1 MPAESP
7 ATSTD
12 LVFLGFLG
20 GFALATLI
28 FWPLLHRART
38 RLGRAAAAPT
48 GKHAKRSDRKPAL
61 PAAPRP
67 TASTDQQASTP
78 AKAGPGK
85 AAATAVIVPAAAG
98 TTAVTTGPAES
109 GDSGDGAAASSSTSA
124 EGAADGADTPAIKDV
139 FEEHYG
145 PKFDLVRDRLA
156 NLREQIN
163 GEC

>member
-1 MPAESP
+1 MSAESP

-12 LVFLGFLG
+12 LIFLGFLG

-38 RLGRAAAAPT
+38 RLEHPGTAPT
-48 GKHAKRSDRKPAL
+48 GKHAKRSDQKPAL
-61 PAAPRP
+61 PQPAPRK
-67 TASTDQQASTP
+67 AEGTDQQAT
-78 AKAGPGK
+78 AKKAG
-85 AAATAVIVPAAAG
+85 ATAVTVPAAAG
-98 TTAVTTGPAES
+98 ATAITAAGSAE
-109 GDSGDGAAASSSTSA
+109 GGGSGDGAAVSTAHSSEGAA
-124 EGAADGADTPAIKDV
+124 EGAEAPPVKDL

-156 NLREQIN
+156 SLREQIN